1 MPYSVDIEAQEGLFL
16 SVANGYTDILMFFI
30 ENGADINACTA
41 DHNCTPLM
49 LAIENGHTNTV
60 NVLIQYGANVALTD
74 DSGFTALHYACID
87 HGSLEVLRYLFEN
100 GADVNACSSVTPLMM
115 AIENGHVSAVTFLTE
130 RGADV
135 TLTDECGYKALH
147 YACINN
153 SSPEVFSC
161 LLEKGHQCMFK

>member
-1 MPYSVDIEAQEGLFL
+1 MIGSGEFPVGKPPLVTAVQNGDLASVKVLMPYSVDIEAQEGLFL
-16 SVANGYTDILMFFI
+16 SAANGYTDILMFFI

-100 GADVNACSSVTPLMM
+100 GTDVNC
-115 AIENGHVSAVTFLTE
+115 
-130 RGADV
+130 
-135 TLTDECGYKALH
+135 
-147 YACINN
+147 
-153 SSPEVFSC
+153 VFFSHASHD
-161 LLEKGHQCMFK
+161 GN